1 MKKMIVAA
9 LFCTVGMLA
18 HADELAVDMK
28 AWEQRDFA
36 QAHQVY
42 TRLAQADNVQ
52 AQLLLGE
59 LYVFGEG
66 VPEDRALAE
75 KWIMKAQAA
84 GSPDAAALLATLR
97 QRAARKADIARY
109 VNADAAAGLAQS
121 GCVKPVFPEVSRTQA
136 DIKAVSAA
144 TDAWRACYSKV
155 AASHTRATAIPD
167 EVANLM
173 SLEEL
178 DRARG
183 GQMTEARSVIAAYDG
198 WYARTEHLV
207 TAMREKTVDDS
218 ILRQRAREFDIERF
232 QQRPR
237 ARARPAVAVR

>member
-9 LFCTVGMLA
+9 LLCTFGMAA
-18 HADELAVDMK
+18 HADELAVGMK

-36 QAHQVY
+36 QAHQIY
-42 TRLAQADNVQ
+42 TRLAQAGNVQ

-75 KWIMKAQAA
+75 KWVMKAQAG

-136 DIKAVSAA
+136 DIKAVAAA
-144 TDAWRACYSKV
+144 TDAWRACYGKV
-155 AASHTRATAIPD
+155 AASHSPATAIPD
-167 EVANLM
+167 DVASLM

-183 GQMTEARSVIAAYDG
+183 GQAEARAVLAAFDG
-198 WYARTEHLV
+198 WYARTEHLM
-207 TAMREKTVDDS
+207 TAMRKKTDDDS
-218 ILRQRAREFDIERF
+218 NLRQQALETAIERA
-232 QQRPR
+232 QARPRPR
-237 ARARPAVAVR
+237 AREVVAVK